1 MDLLMAWPSHRKKLK
16 NKCLPIQY
24 SPITIIE
31 LDFQKQIMFI
41 YIYIYR
47 YIYIYHLYCVLSF
60 DVGGIESKR

>member
-24 SPITIIE
+24 SPITIID

-41 YIYIYR
+41 YIYIYIDI
-47 YIYIYHLYCVLSF
+47 YIYISF
-60 DVGGIESKR
+60 IVCFKF